1 MPAIPRTYF
10 DAPAANPMAGWSEE
24 RKRFFQQYGYD
35 RGPGAMEQGATMMGE
50 GNILQR
56 KRGPEVNVKIT
67 ETPPD
72 DPTPTKTVTSIKYPE
87 QPYMGA
93 EEQWGAQEG
102 LPTEGLLAQPSLA
115 PGVQFDE
122 YAPRRGEG
130 GMADFDERGMQQY
143 WQDAAQ
149 REQRQPIGG
158 TGVQY
163 EGGSED
169 DNIRNIIRSA
179 FRKEDWETAER
190 LIMEE
195 SSGDPNAINPEGEYS
210 LGLLQV
216 NWDVWG
222 KGGEY
227 EYLNERLK
235 PILGRDLTQEDLFDP
250 RINIHA
256 AAAIK
261 DRQGWDAW
269 RLSME
274 KLAAKGYAPEAVT
287 EEVVTESPTGGMLA
301 DAYVDVG
308 QGDFPGRLEEMNERG
323 MAAYNAEAEAR
334 ARRQQMA
341 EPTPEQLF
349 GPQETIAGAPD
360 TSWGDMNAL
369 FMAQMGQNVLFVD
382 DDGEEVTFK
391 KILDEQAQNMVPGM
405 AGVRVGFNVLKGMN
419 PGQLRR
425 YWNYIKKFVRGG
437 KGKPKD
443 TYKRPDRWTE
453 ADRQAAEATAAA
465 GGRGTSGVAIPTGAR
480 TAGARTA
487 AQTTEEAANAA
498 KVAGRFKT
506 AVPGI
511 RTAGVTTGLLG
522 LGSQIEDKPWWL
534 DSFYNRAGAG
544 LGAIGEFFSED
555 VWPVITGAVD
565 KAKET
570 TEEKSSRQAE
580 EGLARESFGDAAFER
595 FKGLLEDSAEEV
607 TNTTAEDIGQDWDA
621 ETGGMLEGEDDE
633 SGMSAWYASN
643 EAKRKAIEEVARQNS
658 ADKQAEIDRYYDKF
672 PEDIEGKRERYLKAL
687 NQIYKK
693 VAILNVIAALTNS
706 PSQAGAFMQL
716 AAEKFKTLEG
726 FRGEERLQKI
736 ARGVFFDQNGN
747 FDAPKDKQAA
757 FDRAMRFGANHDE
770 ALALSGHK
778 KEYAPAKTETGVRI
792 WSNAETGQQI
802 WLPKDQAPSGEG
814 WLPTKLDKV
823 AAGTEYER
831 QRANAIELLNAGN
844 EEAAIADLENWFISK
859 NSMMQLMP
867 EQATIIVK
875 YIIDNL
881 KRGIVLSD
889 DEIRNQARVGGAEVD
904 YAYEG
909 VVE

>member
-56 KRGPEVNVKIT
+56 KRGPETTVKVT

-72 DPTPTKTVTSIKYPE
+72 DPTPTKRVTTTKYPE
-87 QPYMGA
+87 G
-93 EEQWGAQEG
+93 EEPGFPDKALQWGRDHLPSFLVPDAAQT
-102 LPTEGLLAQPSLA
+102 TEEAMNQRNWSVGRMRDAANVTPGMQDTNYEMPFRPSRPHYPQMQQPSMAADYSGLLGSQA

-143 WQDAAQ
+143 WQDAAR

-179 FRKEDWETAER
+179 FREEDWETAER

-250 RINIHA
+250 RINMPA

-269 RLSME
+269 RNSMA

-349 GPQETIAGAPD
+349 GPQETIAGAPE
-360 TSWGDMNAL
+360 TSRGDMNAL
-369 FMAQMGQNVLFVD
+369 FMAQMGQQVWHID
-382 DDGEEVTFK
+382 EETGEEITVQDFMDAQ
-391 KILDEQAQNMVPGM
+391 DENLALGPMG
-405 AGVRVGFNVLKGMN
+405 GSVRVGFNVLKAMDKA
-419 PGQLRR
+419 QRAR

-465 GGRGTSGVAIPTGAR
+465 GGRGTSGVAIPAGAR

-506 AVPGI
+506 AVPGV
-511 RTAGVTTGLLG
+511 RTVGATAGLLG

-570 TEEKSSRQAE
+570 TEERSSRQAE
-580 EGLARESFGDAAFER
+580 EGLARESLF
-595 FKGLLEDSAEEV
+595 
-607 TNTTAEDIGQDWDA
+607 Q
-621 ETGGMLEGEDDE
+621 
-633 SGMSAWYASN
+633 
-643 EAKRKAIEEVARQNS
+643 
-658 ADKQAEIDRYYDKF
+658 
-672 PEDIEGKRERYLKAL
+672 
-687 NQIYKK
+687 
-693 VAILNVIAALTNS
+693 
-706 PSQAGAFMQL
+706 
-716 AAEKFKTLEG
+716 
-726 FRGEERLQKI
+726 
-736 ARGVFFDQNGN
+736 
-747 FDAPKDKQAA
+747 
-757 FDRAMRFGANHDE
+757 
-770 ALALSGHK
+770 
-778 KEYAPAKTETGVRI
+778 
-792 WSNAETGQQI
+792 
-802 WLPKDQAPSGEG
+802 
-814 WLPTKLDKV
+814 
-823 AAGTEYER
+823 
-831 QRANAIELLNAGN
+831 
-844 EEAAIADLENWFISK
+844 
-859 NSMMQLMP
+859 
-867 EQATIIVK
+867 
-875 YIIDNL
+875 
-881 KRGIVLSD
+881 
-889 DEIRNQARVGGAEVD
+889 
-904 YAYEG
+904 
-909 VVE
+909 